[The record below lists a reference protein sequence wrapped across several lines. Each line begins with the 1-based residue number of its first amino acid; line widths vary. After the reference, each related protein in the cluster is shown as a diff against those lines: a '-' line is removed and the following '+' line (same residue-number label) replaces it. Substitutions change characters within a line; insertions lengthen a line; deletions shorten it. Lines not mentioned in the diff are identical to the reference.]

1 VAPDVIV
8 IGGGAI
14 GTSIT
19 YQLAKRGVRVTLL
32 ERSRIGC
39 GATGASAGLLMPR
52 GGPETTPE
60 FVALSHESARLFSA
74 LAVELEERTGS
85 DIGYRRAPVLEV
97 AFDETEERQLRAE
110 QARWGGGRW
119 LDPASA
125 FDLEPRLSPAIR
137 GASFSAGDYQVLPL
151 VMSQALARA
160 ASDLG
165 ADIREATNVDRLQI
179 QGNRVV
185 GVVAGDLAIAAAE
198 VVIASGSW
206 AGAWSHE
213 LGLPLPVRPVRGQ
226 MASLDFAG
234 TGLRTVVGG
243 AGGYAL
249 TKPGGV
255 TLVGTTVEEVGFD
268 ARPTVNGIASL
279 LERAP
284 KLVPRLADA
293 TVVNAWAGL
302 RPGTPDG
309 LPIIG
314 QPRGWE
320 GVTLATGHFRN
331 GILLAPITGELVA
344 DLLQGQTP
352 RLPIARFDPSR
363 FVPHA
368 A

>member
-19 YQLAKRGVRVTLL
+19 YQLAKRGMRVTLL
-32 ERSRIGC
+32 ERGRIGG

-52 GGPETTPE
+52 GGPETASE
-60 FVALSHESARLFSA
+60 FVALAYESARLFSP
-74 LAVELEERTGS
+74 LAAELEERTGI

-110 QARWGGGRW
+110 HARWGGGRW
-119 LDPASA
+119 LDPGSA
-125 FDLEPRLSPAIR
+125 FDLEPRLNPAIR
-137 GASFSAGDYQVLPL
+137 GASFSAGDHQVLPV

-165 ADIREATNVDRLQI
+165 ADVREATNVDRLQI
-179 QGNRVV
+179 QGDRVV
-185 GVVAGDLAIAAAE
+185 GVVAGDLAIGAAE
-198 VVIASGSW
+198 LVIASGSW
-206 AGAWSHE
+206 AGTWSNE

-226 MASLDFAG
+226 MVSLDIAG
-234 TGLRTVVGG
+234 TGLRTVVAG

-255 TLVGTTVEEVGFD
+255 TLIGTTVEEVGFD
-268 ARPTVNGIASL
+268 ARPTVKGIASL

-293 TVVNAWAGL
+293 TVVSAWAGL

-314 QPRGWE
+314 QPRGWR

-352 RLPIARFDPSR
+352 RLPIARFDPGR